1 MARLLRI
8 LISAT
13 TLLSLTLFI
22 ATVAL
27 WVRSY
32 WKEDQLIAGYWG
44 YALHPNFTK
53 YYDAWELNAFNTRGR
68 WSATLYRRGCI
79 AGPGRYEEAPGQ
91 KGKRLNVGS
100 IEPNHLATVE
110 TLLRRESH
118 SGDNVGIRHAQD
130 RYRLA
135 VGMPHATSASVLAL
149 LPALVTIRRLRR
161 RKRQLGHCKECGY
174 DLRATPDRC
183 PECGTPAAISPATH
197 SSER

>member
-1 MARLLRI
+1 MPRLIRI
-8 LISAT
+8 LIRGR
-13 TLLSLTLFI
+13 SLVSIALFI
-22 ATVAL
+22 AMMTL
-27 WVRSY
+27 WVRSF
-32 WKEDQLIAGYWG
+32 WKEDQRIAGYWD

-118 SGDNVGIRHAQD
+118 PGDIVGIRHA
-130 RYRLA
+130 
-135 VGMPHATSASVLAL
+135 
-149 LPALVTIRRLRR
+149 
-161 RKRQLGHCKECGY
+161 
-174 DLRATPDRC
+174 
-183 PECGTPAAISPATH
+183 
-197 SSER
+197 